1 MDIEEPP
8 HGICFKFGKP
18 GHWQNKQTNK
28 NTKSTTLTLTV
39 DKLSKLNYLS
49 KL

>member
-1 MDIEEPP
+1 MEFASNLENLAT
-8 HGICFKFGKP
+8 GKI
-18 GHWQNKQTNK
+18 NKQK
-28 NTKSTTLTLTV
+28 YKTTPLTLTV